1 MSDEIEFDLSNQEYL
16 VMGLI
21 GMAPQSGY
29 TIISYFEDDI
39 YRWSASPGS
48 VYPMLKRLEK
58 QRLVDSELEMIHETR
73 PRKIYTLT
81 PLGERVLDAWLRKP
95 PDMPPLH
102 ENREMALL
110 KFLFMEKRLPLE
122 DILFWLKN
130 YQDSLDMYD
139 FGRRLFN
146 TQSLQA
152 LKEYNLSIVH
162 LQLILEANIMEV
174 NTVRAWIQM
183 ARARLEAEA
192 QHNGDINGSSEENG
206 G

>member
-29 TIISYFEDDI
+29 TIINYFEDDV

-58 QRLVDSELEMIHETR
+58 QKLVAGELEMVHETR

-81 PLGERVLDAWLRKP
+81 PLGERVLDSWLRQP

-122 DILFWLKN
+122 EIVYWLKN

-139 FGRRLFN
+139 YGRRLFN
-146 TQSLQA
+146 TQSLKA
-152 LKEYNLSIVH
+152 LEEYNLSIVH
-162 LQLILEANIMEV
+162 LQLVLEATIMEV
-174 NTVRAWIQM
+174 NTVRTWIQM
-183 ARARLEAEA
+183 ALARLEAEA
-192 QHNGDINGSSEENG
+192 RRNGETNASGDQDAG
-206 G
+206 